1 MEVISSTDLDR
12 AWGEGVLPWFVQSDI
27 YIHLIGNIG
36 AGGLHVVVGD
46 PGMGKSALA
55 RAVATSPE
63 APFERRVLA
72 QAREFPDLRGAL
84 ESANMAL
91 RRTSGDPAGLVV
103 LDGLD
108 EHRNFAVQ
116 AGELL
121 AQIARAAKPD
131 QTTWV
136 VTARRYAMNS
146 VRLNAAPHLAAGHDY
161 RLYEM
166 GAWTTHDIRQA
177 LETRLGLEGNVPDEL
192 QNLLAAAGTRLPREV
207 VGAAYDWTR
216 QRSVDGAL
224 QWLTSGEEDVP
235 FTDLVLLGDSNGAV
249 QVVPGVRMPDTNIV
263 IAPDTTLRSGLVLP
277 FRRTRNFYLPAAAEL
292 EALIN
297 DPAVREQT
305 LQQFFETYPELLLG
319 LDYERVIPHPVL
331 VREDQGPLIPDFML
345 EPADG
350 DLADVLDLKL
360 TAAALVAGKKD
371 RLRPSAALSEAIA
384 QVREYQAYFDAPANR
399 QAVKTAYGVHAYRP
413 RAAVVIGR
421 RPQNRD
427 ALQLRRLWMSLPG
440 DIRVITYDDL
450 LQRIRRLG
458 SI

>member
-12 AWGEGVLPWFVQSDI
+12 AWGEGVMPWFVQSDI
-27 YIHLIGNIG
+27 YVHLIGNIG

-72 QAREFPDLRGAL
+72 QVREFPDLRRVR
-84 ESANMAL
+84 ESVDAAL
-91 RRTSGDPAGLVV
+91 RRAPDDPAGLVV

-108 EHRNFAVQ
+108 EHPNFATQ
-116 AGELL
+116 AGEML
-121 AQIARAAKPD
+121 ARIVQPARAEKTA
-131 QTTWV
+131 WV
-136 VTARRYAMNS
+136 VTARRYAMSS
-146 VRLNAAPHLAAGHDY
+146 VRLDAVPSVAAGHDY

-166 GAWTTHDIRQA
+166 GGWTRRDIRQA
-177 LETRLGLEGNVPDEL
+177 LETRLGLEGNVPHEL
-192 QNLLAAAGTRLPREV
+192 LDLLAAAGTRLPRDV
-207 VGAAYDWTR
+207 VGAAYDWAR
-216 QRSVDGAL
+216 QSSIDGARR
-224 QWLTSGEEDVP
+224 WLTSSEDDVP
-235 FTDLVLLGDSNGAV
+235 FTDLVLLGSSDGAV

-263 IAPDTTLRSGLVLP
+263 IAPDTTLRSRLVVPL
-277 FRRTRNFYLPAAAEL
+277 RRTRNFYLPAAAEL

-297 DPAVREQT
+297 DPNVREQT
-305 LQQFFETYPELLLG
+305 LQQFFETYPELLRG

-331 VREDQGPLIPDFML
+331 VRKDQGPLIPDFML
-345 EPADG
+345 EPAEG

-360 TAAALVAGKKD
+360 PAATLVAGKKD
-371 RLRPSAALSEAIA
+371 RLRPSAALSEAVA
-384 QVREYQAYFDAPANR
+384 QVREYQAYFDEPAHR
-399 QAVKTAYGVHAYRP
+399 QAVKTAYGVQAYRP

-440 DIRVITYDDL
+440 DVQVVTYDDL
-450 LQRIRRLG
+450 MLRIRRLG